1 MKMAMHGNRE
11 LRAEIVDKT
20 WVRLRT
26 VEDGDLFTL
35 SLVETT
41 ELIELLRGQVRLLAF
56 GMGRSAR
63 RAREGGR
70 ADLSD
75 RARAAQAVRCLAAAA
90 TLLGR
95 ALDPRALA
103 DEKP

>member
-1 MKMAMHGNRE
+1 MKMAMHENRE
-11 LRAEIVDKT
+11 LQAEIVDKT

-63 RAREGGR
+63 RARER
-70 ADLSD
+70 
-75 RARAAQAVRCLAAAA
+75 RAR
-90 TLLGR
+90 
-95 ALDPRALA
+95 
-103 DEKP
+103 